1 MTLFCSERKTDQ
13 WRNCIRQ
20 QARGGGKLEE
30 SYEENLKRDA
40 KENVAA
46 AAVHGLLCKLRKPLN
61 GRKN

>member
-1 MTLFCSERKTDQ
+1 MRENGSVAKLHSPAG
-13 WRNCIRQ
+13 
-20 QARGGGKLEE
+20 ARGGKLEE